1 MFLWSAQ
8 QYQEADVILP
18 DGGRIHYVRITPG
31 NFFTDAVFSHQET
44 ATTAATPTAFYKS
57 TMRWNGN
64 GWDLTLLDGTGG
76 AIVAAVVV
84 VALAIIVSRGER
96 WAPVV
101 LGVVIAILI
110 AASGWR
116 LESVP
121 SSPRKDFYLA
131 AIHVKTGMTENEAR
145 SIMAT
150 YRLFVVAEG
159 EESFRFRS
167 SVDTEDALIIHYDP
181 ATKKIISTEL
191 DLD

>member
-1 MFLWSAQ
+1 MKEVKVAGAGLVIVACGYLFEKASVFL
-8 QYQEADVILP
+8 
-18 DGGRIHYVRITPG
+18 YVGYTVAR
-31 NFFTDAVFSHQET
+31 
-44 ATTAATPTAFYKS
+44 
-57 TMRWNGN
+57 
-64 GWDLTLLDGTGG
+64 GG

-101 LGVVIAILI
+101 LGIVIAILI
-110 AASGWR
+110 GASGWH
-116 LESVP
+116 LESVR
-121 SSPRKDFYLA
+121 SSPRKEFYLA
-131 AIHVKTGMTENEAR
+131 AIRVKTGMTENEAR

-159 EESFRFRS
+159 KESFRFRS
-167 SVDTEDALIIHYDP
+167 SVDTEDALIIRYDP